1 MKRCFFIYVDGIKR
15 KSRIIL
21 LWYVRKVCHKVEYF
35 PENIL
40 TRILL
45 YTRRKK
51 VGRFLF
57 DLWDLFESC
66 AEKRLAALDFPVL
79 QKKMRKG
86 EFLLFFLGTN
96 STFEGRFLHL
106 VILYIKSGEIGK
118 KEGGGCGCDL

>member
-1 MKRCFFIYVDGIKR
+1 MYVK
-15 KSRIIL
+15 
-21 LWYVRKVCHKVEYF
+21 YVCHKVEYF
-35 PENIL
+35 PEELL

-51 VGRFLF
+51 VGRFLL
-57 DLWDLFESC
+57 DLWVFFESC

-96 STFEGRFLHL
+96 STFEGRFLNL
-106 VILYIKSGEIGK
+106 LILYK
-118 KEGGGCGCDL
+118 KVEVKRGWRVWL

>member
-1 MKRCFFIYVDGIKR
+1 VFLIDVDETKR
-15 KSRIIL
+15 KYCITL
-21 LWYVRKVCHKVEYF
+21 FWYMYVKYTVKLNSF
-35 PENIL
+35 LKNIL

-51 VGRFLF
+51 VGRFLL
-57 DLWDLFESC
+57 DLWDLCESC

-106 VILYIKSGEIGK
+106 LILYKKKWRGEVK